1 MSKKRRKTTG
11 LPPGA
16 IVFTGKQ
23 QVTQIAVQ
31 YVEYN
36 EKHLRQESV
45 EDVSIKTFHAP
56 NEEVVQWYDVR
67 GLHDVELIVEI
78 GKVFS
83 VHSLVLEDIVDTNQ
97 RPKLEETERGVFVTM
112 KSLGFS
118 AETMEVTVE
127 HVAFYLG
134 DAFLLTFQEKEE
146 DLFLVIRNRIEKSAG
161 KIRCK
166 TTDYLL
172 YALLDFLVDRYFVVL
187 EEIEEVIESLELR
200 IVESHS
206 NQERAE
212 IFRLK
217 REVSKIRKNT
227 TPLREMLHAFI
238 NSDSPLK
245 TEGMDMYLRDLKD
258 HTFHVVELAETYR
271 ENLNSLQDLL
281 LSELGHRT
289 NSVMQVL
296 TIVSSIFIPLT
307 FLAGIYGMNFKNIP
321 ELHYQ
326 NGYFVLVGVMLVIA
340 VGLLYFFR
348 RKSWL

>member
-1 MSKKRRKTTG
+1 
-11 LPPGA
+11 
-16 IVFTGKQ
+16 
-23 QVTQIAVQ
+23 
-31 YVEYN
+31 
-36 EKHLRQESV
+36 
-45 EDVSIKTFHAP
+45 
-56 NEEVVQWYDVR
+56 
-67 GLHDVELIVEI
+67 
-78 GKVFS
+78 
-83 VHSLVLEDIVDTNQ
+83 
-97 RPKLEETERGVFVTM
+97 
-112 KSLGFS
+112 
-118 AETMEVTVE
+118 
-127 HVAFYLG
+127 
-134 DAFLLTFQEKEE
+134 
-146 DLFLVIRNRIEKSAG
+146 LVIRNRIEKSAG